1 MKNHRRTYYD
11 LFSRFYDR
19 FVALHS
25 SDSQGDLR
33 RFLAQNIPENKA
45 GVVLDLCT
53 GTASLLPALSE
64 KVGPK
69 GQVVGVDFSR
79 GMLQVAR
86 EKTKSYD
93 NVRLIEADICT
104 LPFRANTF
112 DAVTCS
118 YAFYELKGDAQD
130 TVLKEVRR
138 LLRPS
143 GVFLMMEHDLP
154 ENAFIR
160 TLFYIR
166 LASMG
171 AKRAISILRYE
182 KSFLESYFPKVEK
195 IVTPS
200 RRTKIM
206 MCGN

>member
-1 MKNHRRTYYD
+1 M
-11 LFSRFYDR
+11 
-19 FVALHS
+19 
-25 SDSQGDLR
+25 
-33 RFLAQNIPENKA
+33 
-45 GVVLDLCT
+45 DLCT